1 MSEGRGSEGQESGAT
16 EIPGAGLP
24 GPDTRP
30 PENPGRSENP
40 GSENPSSE
48 NPGSGAPA
56 AGAAGPQS
64 PATGAPRSK
73 NPDVAP
79 EADADARLPAWLVE
93 RPLTAGWAWAGFWA
107 MLIVAD
113 EFLDLAGWSWYV
125 LVGMAAL
132 PTLLATVALLHAT
145 PRSYLLPRRD
155 TVLGHFFVRFL
166 ALVAAFLV
174 WGVSVVMSA
183 SISTTLQAL
192 VGASEREVT
201 AVGFNLLLAAIPL
214 VVSVLWLVFII
225 RCAWFLRRLR
235 GWKQA
240 PEPGAVPKKFL
251 RGTPR
256 LRRVVVGLAH
266 PGLLLV
272 AGLGTSVLAL
282 LLGAVELTINVLK

>member
-1 MSEGRGSEGQESGAT
+1 MSEVRGTEGQKPGTTA
-16 EIPGAGLP
+16 IPAAGTP
-24 GPDTRP
+24 VPDTRP
-30 PENPGRSENP
+30 PENPGSGAPPAEAP
-40 GSENPSSE
+40 DSGAPTAGA
-48 NPGSGAPA
+48 PGSGDPA
-56 AGAAGPQS
+56 AGAPDSA
-64 PATGAPRSK
+64 
-73 NPDVAP
+73 NPD
-79 EADADARLPAWLVE
+79 ADPDAWLPAWLVG

-107 MLIVAD
+107 VLIVAD

-145 PRSYLLPRRD
+145 PRRYLKPRRD

-166 ALVAAFLV
+166 ALIAGFLV

-183 SISTTLQAL
+183 SISTTVQSL
-192 VGASEREVT
+192 VGESEREVT
-201 AVGFNLLLAAIPL
+201 AVGFNLLLAGIPL
-214 VVSVLWLVFII
+214 VVSVLWLAFII

-235 GWKQA
+235 GWKQT
-240 PEPGAVPKKFL
+240 PEPGTVPKKFL
-251 RGTPR
+251 RGRPR

-272 AGLGTSVLAL
+272 AGLGTSVLAF

>member
-1 MSEGRGSEGQESGAT
+1 MSEARGSEGRE
-16 EIPGAGLP
+16 PGSAGVP
-24 GPDTRP
+24 AAGTPAPEPRP
-30 PENPGRSENP
+30 PG
-40 GSENPSSE
+40 
-48 NPGSGAPA
+48 NPGSGGAPAPAPA
-56 AGAAGPQS
+56 AP
-64 PATGAPRSK
+64 TAP
-73 NPDVAP
+73 D
-79 EADADARLPAWLVE
+79 AWLPEWLVG

-107 MLIVAD
+107 ALIVAD

-125 LVGMAAL
+125 LVGLAAL
-132 PTLLATVALLHAT
+132 PTLLASIALLHAT
-145 PRSYLLPRRD
+145 PRRYLKPRRD

-166 ALVAAFLV
+166 ALIAAFLV

-183 SISTTLQAL
+183 SISTTLQSL

-214 VVSVLWLVFII
+214 VVSVLWLAFII

-235 GWKQA
+235 GWKQT

-251 RGTPR
+251 RDRPR

-272 AGLGTSVLAL
+272 AGLGTSVLAF

>member
-1 MSEGRGSEGQESGAT
+1 MSEVRGSEGQEPGTT
-16 EIPGAGLP
+16 EIPVAGTP

-30 PENPGRSENP
+30 PRNPRPENPVP
-40 GSENPSSE
+40 
-48 NPGSGAPA
+48 GAPA
-56 AGAAGPQS
+56 AEAPGP
-64 PATGAPRSK
+64 K
-73 NPDVAP
+73 NPDAAP
-79 EADADARLPAWLVE
+79 AAANPDARLPAWLVE

-107 MLIVAD
+107 VLIVAD

-145 PRSYLLPRRD
+145 PRRYLKPRRD

-166 ALVAAFLV
+166 ALIAAFLV

-183 SISTTLQAL
+183 SISTTLQSL

-201 AVGFNLLLAAIPL
+201 AVGLNLLVAAIPL
-214 VVSVLWLVFII
+214 VVSVLWLAFII

-240 PEPGAVPKKFL
+240 PEPGTVPKKFL
-251 RGTPR
+251 RGRPR